1 MEGNQMSN
9 SFDKMHDALVK
20 LRQYMRY
27 ETCSKSFCIDSLDLD
42 AFKVIQSALDLPR
55 RNCDVGTAEEQVK
68 RFEKYCGECTG
79 SRCDHRLFEDDD
91 KEYCAL
97 EWGQMPYAA
106 QEGGEE

>member
-1 MEGNQMSN
+1 MNGYEQMREACANIAEYAKSAQC
-9 SFDKMHDALVK
+9 HTEDAHVLGY
-20 LRQYMRY
+20 LRQM
-27 ETCSKSFCIDSLDLD
+27 ENWAK
-42 AFKVIQSALDLPR
+42 AALALPR
-55 RNCDVGTAEEQVK
+55 RQCDVGTAEEQVK

-106 QEGGEE
+106 QEGGAAQ